1 VSTDHNNVPSKMKHR
16 KNSPLNLPWVWD
28 VLLIGIL
35 LMGAYLRFTG
45 IEWDGNQHLHPDER
59 FLTMV
64 ETSIKPVD
72 TLREYFDTA
81 SSSLNPN
88 NFGYTFYVYGTL
100 PIFIVRYVG
109 EWFGQTGYDQINI
122 VGRVLSGIFDLG
134 TLVFVY
140 LIGKRLYRNSRLGLL
155 ATLFSAFA
163 VLQIQ
168 LSHYFTVDNF
178 ANFFTYGAIYIAVCI
193 ATRAKP
199 LIDQPYSEED
209 GKTPAWL
216 TSNWSSFGLF
226 ALFGLLYGM
235 AMASKVSIWALA
247 LLLPLAAFLYY
258 RKSAVNHDQTEIAI
272 IIRNLVLAGIVAFF
286 TFRIFQPYSFMGPGF
301 LGMKINE
308 NWLASMREL
317 AAIQSGDVDVPYALQ
332 WARRPVTFTLQNY
345 VLWGVGI
352 PLGLLSIGGLLWM
365 AWRSI
370 KGDWPKHILLWSWV
384 AFVLIT
390 QSLSPVK
397 SMRYIVSI
405 YPGLALIASW
415 TIFKLMENNGKQ
427 VRKLRV
433 IAFNWRKALA
443 VTLLV
448 ITITGTMIY
457 AIAFTDIY
465 SKPVTRVAASEWIYE
480 NIPGAINLSFTSS
493 TTNEKFTQPL
503 AYQNSALIASDT
515 PYAYGFTA
523 VDSGK
528 LTTVTI
534 EHVQT
539 QSSDAAVTSLIAT
552 LYEINGD
559 ERNYR
564 AAGFYQSTFA
574 QSSDGRG
581 EKAVIA
587 LEGAADLYAGKQYEL
602 FIEVAE
608 PSVFLRISGSVILT
622 YGEGSGSSVQYLASP
637 VYRLTSANAFQTI
650 IYPRESGELSTI
662 TLNRVVD
669 LLGTP
674 GEKTLTVNLIDPNNP
689 EAGLASGSV
698 TGTFLPKDDPR
709 GESVTITLNKPVG
722 LEKSTGYTLG
732 LTLTGEGAL
741 GIYNDTTAVE
751 SSWDDALPVSMY
763 GYNQFGYW
771 DGIYGNNRNMELY
784 WDDNEDKYSSLTLNL
799 DQTDA
804 IFISSS
810 RQWGSIT
817 RIPERYPLTTEY
829 YRALIGCPKDKDIL
843 WCYSVAKPGM
853 FKGELGFDLV
863 AVFQNDPQI
872 GNIKFNDQFAEE
884 AFTVYDHPKVLI
896 FHKTDDYDSQKVR
909 EILGAVDLT
918 AAVHLTPS
926 EASSFRGNLK
936 LTPEGKEI
944 QQAGG
949 TWSELFPAAS
959 ILNQKPWAAA
969 VVWYLAITLLG
980 WLVYPLTRVFLKGLP
995 DRGYA
1000 FSRLTGLILLAYFT
1014 WLVASLGGSFNRLT
1028 IGVVL
1033 TLLTAASVVVFCLQ
1047 RKEITAEIKSRGKY
1061 FLLVEGVMLAFF
1073 LLDLAIRIGN
1083 PDLWHPWK
1091 GGEKPMDLS
1100 YFTAVLKSTTF
1111 PPYDPWYAGGYINY
1125 YYYGYVIVGVLVK
1138 FLGIIPDIAYNLI
1151 LPTLFGLTGVG
1162 AFGIGWNLF
1171 THHEI
1176 DPVNGIQA
1184 ESLSG
1189 NKRSLFAGVTAAFAV
1204 LIMGNLGTVRMF
1216 WQGLQRIAA
1225 PDGIIDGAGIFE
1237 RIKWVVLGLGKF
1249 FTGTKMPYGYG
1260 DWYWNPSRAIPGE
1273 VITEFPFFTF
1283 TYADL
1288 HAHMIALPITLLV
1301 LGWAVSMLLRKA
1313 DWEAGLG
1320 NKKWIPLLG
1329 SLLFGGLIIGTLR
1342 PTNTWDLPT
1351 YLVFASAVLLYVCWK
1366 YASLPRKFFSSLP
1379 VWLRKL
1385 IFCGLVIA
1393 VFVGSVLV
1401 SFLPFT
1407 EKYGQAYGSMTSWK
1421 GDYTQLKDYLV
1432 HWGWQLFLIT
1442 TWLVWETREWLAAT
1456 PASVLKRFKPY
1467 LGYLQVVVVLFA
1479 AVLILL
1485 TLLGVKIGWIVG
1497 ILGVWALILMLRSNQ
1512 PDLKRLVLFMVGTGL
1527 ILTLFVELF
1536 ALAGDIGRMNTVF
1549 KFYYQ
1554 AWTMLGL
1561 SAAAALVWLTP
1572 AVTTRWKPGV
1582 SNVWQILFALLVFG
1596 GLLYPVTAAI
1606 DKIRDRMSDQAPAGL
1621 DGTVYMRTSTYSDE
1635 GVEMHLDED
1644 YQAIQWMRENVKG
1657 SPVIVEAN
1665 TVEYR
1670 WGNRFTIYTGLPGVL
1685 GWNWHQRQQRGYMD
1699 YNGIQSRLTEIP
1711 YFYETTLIN
1720 DAVEFL
1726 KKYDVK
1732 YIILGQL
1739 ERAYHSGIGLDK
1751 FEQYDG
1757 VYWKEVF
1764 RLNDT
1769 VIYEVIP

>member
-1 VSTDHNNVPSKMKHR
+1 MKHR
-16 KNSPLNLPWVWD
+16 EKRRLNLPWVWD

-35 LMGAYLRFTG
+35 LIGAYLRFTG

-81 SSSLNPN
+81 NSSLNPN
-88 NFGYTFYVYGTL
+88 NYGYTFYVYGTL

-109 EWFGQTGYDQINI
+109 EWFGQTGYDQINV
-122 VGRVLSGIFDLG
+122 VGRVLSGLFDLG

-178 ANFFTYGAIYIAVCI
+178 ANFFTYGAVYIAVCI
-193 ATRAKP
+193 ATHPASLVQKSRVDK
-199 LIDQPYSEED
+199 D
-209 GKTPAWL
+209 GKLPAWL
-216 TSNWSSFGLF
+216 TGSWGSFILY

-247 LLLPLAAFLYY
+247 LLLPLAAFLFFK
-258 RKSAVNHDQTEIAI
+258 KSATNHDELEIAI
-272 IIRNLVLAGIVAFF
+272 IIRNLVLAGIIAFL

-308 NWLASMREL
+308 NWLKSMREL

-345 VLWGVGI
+345 ILWGVGI

-365 AWRSI
+365 AWRMI
-370 KGDWPKHILLWSWV
+370 KGDWPKHILLWIWV
-384 AFVLIT
+384 AFLLIT

-397 SMRYIVSI
+397 SMRYIISI

-415 TIFKLMENNGKQ
+415 TIFKLMENGGRR
-427 VRKLRV
+427 VRKLRA

-443 VTLLV
+443 MILLV
-448 ITITGTMIY
+448 ITIAGTVIY
-457 AIAFTDIY
+457 AIAFTGIY

-493 TTNEKFTQPL
+493 ETGEEFNQPL
-503 AYQNSALIASDT
+503 AYQNSALIASDA
-515 PYAYGFTA
+515 PYTYVFTA
-523 VDSGK
+523 AESGK
-528 LTTVTI
+528 LTTVSI

-539 QSSDAAVTSLIAT
+539 QSSDTALTSLIAT
-552 LYEINGD
+552 LYEVKG
-559 ERNYR
+559 EEKNYR
-564 AAGFYQSTFA
+564 AAGFYQSTFT

-581 EKAVIA
+581 EKVVIA
-587 LEGAADLYAGKQYEL
+587 LEGAADLYAGRQYQL
-602 FIEVAE
+602 LIEVAE
-608 PSVFLRISGSVILT
+608 PGIFLRLSGAVSLA
-622 YGEGSGSSVQYLASP
+622 YGEGNGASIQYLPAP
-637 VYRLTSANAFQTI
+637 VYRLSSSTAYQTF
-650 IYPRESGELSTI
+650 IYPRESGELSSI

-669 LLGTP
+669 LLETP
-674 GEKTLTVNLIDPNNP
+674 GEKILTASLIDPNNP
-689 EAGLASGSV
+689 EAILASGSI
-698 TGTFLPKDDPR
+698 TGTFLPENDPR
-709 GESVTITLNKPVG
+709 GESATITFNKPVM

-732 LTLTGEGAL
+732 LTLTGDGEL
-741 GIYNDTTAVE
+741 GIYNDTTTVE
-751 SSWDDALPVSMY
+751 SSWDDSLPVSMY

-784 WDDNEDKYSSLTLNL
+784 WDDNEEKLASLTLNL

-829 YRALIGCPKDKDIL
+829 YRALIGCPAGKDIL
-843 WCYSVAKPGM
+843 WCYSVAEPGM
-853 FKGELGFDLV
+853 FQGELGFDLV

-896 FHKTDDYDSQKVR
+896 FHKTDTYDNQKVR
-909 EILGAVDLT
+909 EVLGAVDLT

-926 EASSFRGNLK
+926 EASSFHGNLK
-936 LTPEGKEI
+936 LSQEESER

-949 TWSELFPAAS
+949 TWSELFPSAS
-959 ILNQKPWAAA
+959 LLNRKPWAAA
-969 VVWYLAITLLG
+969 VAWYLAVMLLG
-980 WLVYPLTRVFLKGLP
+980 WLVYPLTRFFLKGLP

-1000 FSRLTGLILLAYFT
+1000 FSRLTGLILLAYLT
-1014 WLVASLGGSFNRLT
+1014 WLAGSLGVSINRLT
-1028 IGVVL
+1028 IGLVL
-1033 TLLTAASVVVFCLQ
+1033 VLLTAASVVVFYLQ
-1047 RKEITAEIKSRGKY
+1047 RKDILEEIRTRKKY
-1061 FLLVEGVMLAFF
+1061 FLLVEGIMLAFF
-1073 LLDLAIRIGN
+1073 LVDLAIRIGN

-1111 PPYDPWYAGGYINY
+1111 PPYDPWYSGGYINY

-1151 LPTLFGLTGVG
+1151 LPTLFGLTGIG

-1171 THHEI
+1171 AHREI
-1176 DPVNGIQA
+1176 GSVSEMRADSTSV
-1184 ESLSG
+1184 ER
-1189 NKRSLFAGVTAAFAV
+1189 RSLFAGVTSAFAV
-1204 LIMGNLGTVRMF
+1204 LIMGNLGTIRMF
-1216 WQGLQRIAA
+1216 WQGLQRIVA
-1225 PDGIIDGAGIFE
+1225 PDGIIDGAGLFE
-1237 RIKWVVLGLGKF
+1237 HLKWVALGLAKF

-1301 LGWAVSMLLRKA
+1301 LGWAVSMLLRQA
-1313 DWEAGLG
+1313 DWKAGLA
-1320 NKKWIPLLG
+1320 NKGWIPLLG

-1351 YLVFASAVLLYVCWK
+1351 YLVFTAAVLVYVCWK
-1366 YASLPRKFFSSLP
+1366 YAALPVKFLPSLPA
-1379 VWLRKL
+1379 WLRKL

-1393 VFVGSVLV
+1393 VLVGSVLLF
-1401 SFLPFT
+1401 FLPFT
-1407 EKYGQAYGSMTSWK
+1407 EKYGQAYGSIDSWK

-1456 PASVLKRFKPY
+1456 PASILKRFKPY

-1485 TLLGVKIGWIVG
+1485 TLLGVKIGWLVG
-1497 ILGVWALILMLRSNQ
+1497 ILGVWALILMLRSDQ
-1512 PDLKRLVLFMVGTGL
+1512 SDVKRLVLFMVGTGL

-1554 AWTMLGL
+1554 GWTMLGL

-1582 SNVWQILFALLVFG
+1582 SNVWQIIFALLVFG
-1596 GLLYPVTAAI
+1596 GLLYPVTAAV
-1606 DKIRDRMSDQAPAGL
+1606 DKIRDRMSNQAPAGL
-1621 DGTVYMRTSTYSDE
+1621 DGTAYMKTSTYSDE
-1635 GVEMHLDED
+1635 GVEMILDED

-1685 GWNWHQRQQRGYMD
+1685 GWNWHQRQQRGYLD
-1699 YNGIQSRLTEIP
+1699 YNGIQSRLAEIP
-1711 YFYETTLIN
+1711 YFYETTLVN
-1720 DAVEFL
+1720 EAVEFL

-1739 ERAYHSGIGLDK
+1739 ERAYHSGMGLDK

-1757 VYWKEVF
+1757 IYWKEVF

>member
-1 VSTDHNNVPSKMKHR
+1 MSTDKNNETSKMNHR
-16 KNSPLNLPWVWD
+16 GKKRLNLPWVWD

-35 LMGAYLRFTG
+35 MIAAVLRFTG

-64 ETSIKPVD
+64 ETSIKPVE
-72 TLREYFDTA
+72 TLHEYFDTA
-81 SSSLNPN
+81 NSSLNPN
-88 NFGYTFYVYGTL
+88 NYGYTFYVYGTL

-109 EWFGQTGYDQINI
+109 EWFGQTGYDQINV
-122 VGRVLSGIFDLG
+122 VGRVLSGAFDLG

-140 LIGKRLYRNSRLGLL
+140 LVGKRLYRNSRLGLL

-178 ANFFTYGAIYIAVCI
+178 ANFFTYSAVYAAVCI
-193 ATRAKP
+193 ATRSTP
-199 LIDQPYSEED
+199 LMSESEAERD
-209 GKTPAWL
+209 RKLPAWL
-216 TSNWSSFGLF
+216 TSNWGSFTLF
-226 ALFGLLYGM
+226 GLFGLLYGM

-247 LLLPLAAFLYY
+247 LLLPLASFLYF
-258 RKSAVNHDQTEIAI
+258 RKSGGNHNQLEIGI
-272 IIRNLVLAGIVAFF
+272 IIRNLVLAGIIAFL
-286 TFRIFQPYSFMGPGF
+286 TFRTFQPYSFMGPGF
-301 LGMKINE
+301 LGMKINDG
-308 NWLASMREL
+308 WLASMREL

-345 VLWGVGI
+345 ILWGVGI
-352 PLGLLSIGGLLWM
+352 PLGVLSIGGLLWM
-365 AWRSI
+365 AWRMI
-370 KGDWPKHILLWSWV
+370 KGDWSKHILLWSWA
-384 AFVLIT
+384 AFILIT

-397 SMRYIVSI
+397 SMRYIISI
-405 YPGLALIASW
+405 YPALTLIASW
-415 TIFKLMENNGKQ
+415 TLFKLMENDPTR

-433 IAFNWRKALA
+433 ITFNWRKALA

-448 ITITGTMIY
+448 ITVAGTVIY
-457 AIAFTDIY
+457 AVAFTGIFA
-465 SKPVTRVAASEWIYE
+465 KPVTRVAASEWIYE

-493 TTNEKFTQPL
+493 ETGEAFQQPL
-503 AYQNSALIASDT
+503 AYQNSALIASDAAYT
-515 PYAYGFTA
+515 YGFTA
-523 VDSGK
+523 KESGK
-528 LTTVTI
+528 LTSVSI

-539 QSSDAAVTSLIAT
+539 QASDAALTSLIAT
-552 LYEINGD
+552 LYEVDGQ
-559 ERNYR
+559 EKTYR
-564 AAGFYQSTFA
+564 AAGFYQSTFT

-581 EKAVIA
+581 EKAVFA
-587 LEGAADLYAGKQYEL
+587 LEGSADLYAGRQYQLL
-602 FIEVAE
+602 FEVAE
-608 PSVFLRISGSVILT
+608 PGVFLRLSGAVTLA
-622 YGEGSGSSVQYLASP
+622 YGEGNRASVQYLPPP
-637 VYRLTSANAFQTI
+637 VYRLTTSNTFQTF
-650 IYPRESGELSTI
+650 IYPRESGVLSEI

-669 LLGTP
+669 LLGTT
-674 GEKTLTVNLIDPNNP
+674 GEKTLTVSLIDPNNP
-689 EAGLASGSV
+689 EAILASGSV
-698 TGTFLPKDDPR
+698 SGTFLPENDPR
-709 GESVTITLNKPVG
+709 GESATITFNKPVS
-722 LEKSTGYTLG
+722 LEKSVGYTLG
-732 LTLTGEGAL
+732 ITLTGEGEL
-741 GIYNDTTAVE
+741 GIYNDTIAVE

-771 DGIYGNNRNMELY
+771 DGIFGNNRNMELY
-784 WDDNEDKYSSLTLNL
+784 WDDNEEKYASLTLNL

-817 RIPERYPLTTEY
+817 RVPERYPLTTEY
-829 YRALIGCPKDKDIL
+829 YRALIGCPEGKDIL

-853 FKGELGFDLV
+853 FEGELGFDLV

-872 GNIKFNDQFAEE
+872 GNIRFNDQFAEE
-884 AFTVYDHPKVLI
+884 AFTVYDHPKVFI
-896 FHKTDDYDSQKVR
+896 FHKTPEYDSQKVR

-918 AAVHLTPS
+918 TAVHMTPS
-926 EASSFRGNLK
+926 EASNFHGNLK
-936 LTPEGKEI
+936 LSEEESEI

-949 TWSELFPAAS
+949 TWSELFPS
-959 ILNQKPWAAA
+959 TSLLNQKPWLAA
-969 VVWYLAITLLG
+969 VVWYLAVMLLG
-980 WLVYPLTRVFLKGLP
+980 WIVYPLTSFFLKGLP

-1014 WLVASLGGSFNRLT
+1014 WLAGSLGVSITRLT
-1028 IGVVL
+1028 IGLVCALLVV
-1033 TLLTAASVVVFCLQ
+1033 ASAVVFYLH
-1047 RKEITAEIKSRGKY
+1047 RKDLLEEIRNHKNY
-1061 FLLVEGVMLAFF
+1061 FLLVEGIMLAFF
-1073 LLDLAIRIGN
+1073 LVDLAIRIGN

-1100 YFTAVLKSTTF
+1100 YFTAVVKSTTF
-1111 PPYDPWYAGGYINY
+1111 PPYDPWYSGGYINY

-1138 FLGIIPDIAYNLI
+1138 LLGIIPDVAYNLI

-1171 THHEI
+1171 VHHENPI
-1176 DPVNGIQA
+1176 DVEMQA
-1184 ESLSG
+1184 DSSSR
-1189 NKRSLFAGVTAAFAV
+1189 NKRSLFAGITSAFAV
-1204 LIMGNLGTVRMF
+1204 LIMGNLGTIRMF

-1225 PDGIIDGAGIFE
+1225 PDGIIDGAGLFE
-1237 RIKWVVLGLGKF
+1237 RIKWVALGLGKF
-1249 FTGTKMPYGYG
+1249 FTGTKMPFGFG

-1301 LGWAVSMLLRKA
+1301 LAWTVSMLLRKA
-1313 DWEAGLG
+1313 EWKAGLA
-1320 NKKWIPLLG
+1320 NKGWIPLLG
-1329 SLLFGGLIIGTLR
+1329 SLIFGGLIIGTLR

-1351 YLVFASAVLLYVCWK
+1351 YLVFAAVLLFYVCWK
-1366 YASLPRKFFSSLP
+1366 YAALPEKMLPSLPA
-1379 VWLRKL
+1379 WLRKL
-1385 IFCGLVIA
+1385 IFCGLVIGILA
-1393 VFVGSVLV
+1393 GSVLIF
-1401 SFLPFT
+1401 FLPFT
-1407 EKYGQAYGSMTSWK
+1407 EKYGQAYGSIDSWK
-1421 GDYTQLKDYLV
+1421 GEYTQLKDYLV

-1442 TWLVWETREWLAAT
+1442 SWLVWETREWLAST

-1485 TLLGVKIGWIVG
+1485 TLLGVKIGWLVG
-1497 ILGVWALILMLRSNQ
+1497 ILGVWALILMLRSDQ
-1512 PDLKRLVLFMVGTGL
+1512 PDVKRLVLFMVGTGL
-1527 ILTLFVELF
+1527 VLTLFVELF

-1561 SAAAALVWLTP
+1561 SAAAGLVWLIP
-1572 AVTTRWKPGV
+1572 AVTARWKTGV
-1582 SNVWQILFALLVFG
+1582 SNVWQLIFALLVFS
-1596 GLLYPVTAAI
+1596 GLLYPITASI
-1606 DKIRDRMSDQAPAGL
+1606 DKIRDRMSSQAPAGL
-1621 DGTVYMRTSTYSDE
+1621 DGTAYMKTSTYSDE
-1635 GVEMHLDED
+1635 GVEMNLAED

-1685 GWNWHQRQQRGYMD
+1685 GWNWHQRQQRGYLD
-1699 YNGIQSRLTEIP
+1699 YNGIQNRLAEIP
-1711 YFYETTLIN
+1711 VFYETTETDKAL
-1720 DAVEFL
+1720 EFL

-1764 RLNDT
+1764 RVNDT
-1769 VIYEVIP
+1769 VIYEVMQ